1 MVGRMHSLSV
11 VQIID
16 IVIRTSQVGVVDS
29 LRPNTLYHIAT
40 RVRSRSAQAKMRF
53 IINRNPGIFSRRHPI
68 PFPLPRSPALTQPL
82 PLSLSLASTRSN
94 TAKLMTSPAAVLK
107 PGLICPFA
115 CARKVILKLKFN
127 NTVIILILLL
137 TKMCQCV
144 CEGYLLFCH
153 YFN

>member
-1 MVGRMHSLSV
+1 MHSLSV

-53 IINRNPGIFSRRHPI
+53 IINRNLWNFLSAPPY
-68 PFPLPRSPALTQPL
+68 PLSFTMKPSTHSASLSL

-107 PGLICPFA
+107 TGLICPFA